1 MNKGLLDMVDLS
13 PQGPICHRH
22 HKSEDIAGKSERA
35 EFTADLLQFTTDL
48 SPSLFKPK
56 LKPPPTSAP
65 FSLPKSKPPH
75 LNLSFSK
82 PRSKPYPK
90 NYNLNLKRKRNER
103 KQRGR
108 ERSLSV

>member
-22 HKSEDIAGKSERA
+22 HKSEDIAGKSERVG
-35 EFTADLLQFTTDL
+35 FTVDLLQITTDR

-56 LKPPPTSAP
+56 SKPPLTSTP
-65 FSLPKSKPPH
+65 LSLPKSKPPH
-75 LNLSFSK
+75 LSLSFSK

-90 NYNLNLKRKRNER
+90 NYNLNLKRKINER

-108 ERSLSV
+108 EQSLSV